1 MKPIIRS
8 LRQTVLFRGRNTTAA
23 LAFILVKPMYTDS
36 GPNDGKNFPSFS
48 ACNAVGFFFLWMFE
62 GAPTLEARSSEVF
75 CLISFSTNPCCG
87 NSGWFPFSLQDTSS
101 EEKSLFVSW
110 HGRRYSV
117 QLNTN
122 GLKPC
127 VKRFERNYNSAII
140 EFIFFFIKVLNQICC
155 YTEG

>member
-48 ACNAVGFFFLWMFE
+48 ACDAVGFFSLNVRRGTNLGSTIF
-62 GAPTLEARSSEVF
+62 TVF